1 MSAWRIV
8 VLGSYIPDHYDRS
21 KKILMSPPLILSHS
35 TVPAST
41 LGFDVSA
48 NTTHLHI
55 LTRCPT

>member
-1 MSAWRIV
+1 
-8 VLGSYIPDHYDRS
+8 
-21 KKILMSPPLILSHS
+21 MSPPLILSHS

-55 LTRCPT
+55 LIEDGATSKSKPNVKLFRCGYAGEKGIGV